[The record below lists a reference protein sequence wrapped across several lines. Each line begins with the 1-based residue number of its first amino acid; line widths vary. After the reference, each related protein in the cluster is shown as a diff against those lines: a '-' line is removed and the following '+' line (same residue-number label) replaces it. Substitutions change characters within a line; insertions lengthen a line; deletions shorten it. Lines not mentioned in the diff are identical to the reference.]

1 MNLKKISVTV
11 LPALLIIQG
20 LIFYW
25 PGENNSQ
32 SKYKYVGANTCV
44 GVCHKSE
51 EQGNQFVIWNKS
63 KHASAYRTL
72 QTPKADSIALA
83 KGYTTPAAET
93 QNCIKCHT
101 LGVDI
106 DESEFLG
113 SFDLSQ
119 GVQCESCHGPGSEY
133 KKLEVMKDPEQSM
146 AKGLIVHMEREKF
159 CTNCHNPE
167 SPTYFEFDYD
177 PMWEMI
183 AHPKPK

>member
-1 MNLKKISVTV
+1 MNTRRISAIF
-11 LPALLIIQG
+11 LPALLIVQALCIT
-20 LIFYW
+20 L
-25 PGENNSQ
+25 PTENNSQ

-44 GVCHKSE
+44 GVCHRSE
-51 EQGNQFVIWNKS
+51 EQGNQYVIWNES
-63 KHASAYRTL
+63 KHAGAYKTL
-72 QTPKADSIALA
+72 QTTKADSIASAL
-83 KGYTTPAAET
+83 GFNTPAVET
-93 QNCIKCHT
+93 PNCIKCHT
-101 LGVDI
+101 LGVII

-133 KKLEVMKDPEQSM
+133 KKLEVMRDPEQSM
-146 AKGLIVHMEREKF
+146 ANGLIVHMEKEKF
-159 CTNCHNPE
+159 CNNCHNPE

>member
-1 MNLKKISVTV
+1 MNARRIYAIF
-11 LPALLIIQG
+11 LPALLIVQVLCIT
-20 LIFYW
+20 Y
-25 PGENNSQ
+25 PNRNNSQ
-32 SKYKYVGANTCV
+32 SKNKYVGANTCV
-44 GVCHKSE
+44 GACHKSE
-51 EQGNQFVIWNKS
+51 EQGNQFVIWNES
-63 KHASAYRTL
+63 KHAKAYYTL
-72 QTPKADSIALA
+72 LTPKADSIALA
-83 KGYTTPAAET
+83 KGFTTAAVET
-93 QNCIKCHT
+93 PNCVKCHT

-146 AKGLIVHMEREKF
+146 ANGLIVHMEKEKF
-159 CTNCHNPE
+159 CVKCHNPE